1 MTVMPSRIIHLSIVR
16 PWEEVYAFASDPARM
31 PQWAAGLATGLVQDG
46 EEWIASG
53 PLGDVR
59 VKFADRNEFGVIDHR
74 VTLPDGLKV
83 YNAFRVS
90 PNGDGAEVAFTLMK
104 LPGTSDANFERDAA
118 MVRADLER
126 LKALVEG
133 E

>member
-1 MTVMPSRIIHLSIVR
+1 MAVMPSRIIHLSIEQ
-16 PWEEVYAFASDPARM
+16 PWKKVYAFASDPARM
-31 PQWAAGLATGLVQDG
+31 PLWAAGLATGLVQNG

-59 VKFADRNEFGVIDHR
+59 VKFADRNDFGVIDHS
-74 VTLPDGLKV
+74 VTLPDGLTV
-83 YNAFRVS
+83 YNALRVT
-90 PNGDGAEVAFTLMK
+90 PNGDGAEVAFTLTK
-104 LPGTSDANFERDAA
+104 LPAMSDAVFERDAA
-118 MVRADLER
+118 MVRADLAR

>member
-1 MTVMPSRIIHLSIVR
+1 MTVMQSRIIHLSIER
-16 PWEEVYAFASDPARM
+16 PWKEVYAFASDPERM

-46 EEWIASG
+46 DEWIASG
-53 PLGDVR
+53 PLGYVR
-59 VKFADRNEFGVIDHR
+59 VKFEERNDFGVIDHS
-74 VTLPDGLKV
+74 VTLPSGLQV
-83 YNAFRVS
+83 YNAFRVT

-104 LPGTSDANFERDAA
+104 LPGMSDADFEHDAE
-118 MVRADLER
+118 MVLADLER

>member
-1 MTVMPSRIIHLSIVR
+1 MTVMPSRIIHLSIER

-31 PQWAAGLATGLVQDG
+31 PQWAAGLATGLIPDG

-59 VKFADRNEFGVIDHR
+59 VKFADRNDYGVIDHS
-74 VTLPDGLKV
+74 VTLPDGPQV
-83 YNAFRVS
+83 YNAFRVT

-104 LPGTSDANFERDAA
+104 LPGISDADFERDAA
-118 MVRADLER
+118 MVVADLER